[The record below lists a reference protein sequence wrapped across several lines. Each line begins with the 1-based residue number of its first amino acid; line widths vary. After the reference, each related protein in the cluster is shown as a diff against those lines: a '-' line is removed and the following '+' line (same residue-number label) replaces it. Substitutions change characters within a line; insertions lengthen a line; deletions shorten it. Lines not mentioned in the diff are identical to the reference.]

1 MSQKRRVKRFRQFL
15 NITVVVWTAVMFL
28 LFPACSD
35 KDKKL
40 AAAITSRDS
49 LPVMRTLG
57 VESYV
62 SDSGVIRYKILA
74 EEWAVYD
81 KMEPPFWSF
90 EKGVYLEQFDKDFQP
105 EATIDADTAYY
116 YENQKLWELRSKVHI
131 ESNKGEKF
139 DTDLLFWSQ
148 KEKRVYSDE
157 KIRIEQADKVIIG
170 YGFESNESL
179 TDYVIRNTEGIF
191 YFEEKNPQH
200 NPVQPDSVHQK

>member
-191 YFEEKNPQH
+191 YFEEENPQH

>member
-15 NITVVVWTAVMFL
+15 NITVAVWTAVMFL

-74 EEWAVYD
+74 EEWDVYD

-90 EKGVYLEQFDKDFQP
+90 EKGVYLEQFDKDFHP
-105 EATIDADTAYY
+105 EATIVADTAYY

-139 DTDLLFWSQ
+139 DTELLFWSQ

-191 YFEEKNPQH
+191 YFEEDAPQH
-200 NPVQPDSVHQK
+200 TPVQPDSVYQK